1 MAWEIGNYYLVTYCI
16 AYSTYS
22 YITNGSGTTSHR
34 VRSASEVCV
43 VASNFPDESLPA
55 NEDGDFRADL
65 PSRLG
70 GGASRPAHTEAR
82 AELRDRETY
91 YAELRF
97 AVHCQSRSIPAPR
110 AALDHEGSEA
120 WTHGASAKSAQENN
134 SAPEA
139 RAAETGAPEGE
150 SWDDMITR
158 FDDTWT

>member
-1 MAWEIGNYYLVTYCI
+1 MAI
-16 AYSTYS
+16 
-22 YITNGSGTTSHR
+22 
-34 VRSASEVCV
+34 EVCV
-43 VASNFPDESLPA
+43 VASNYPDEGVPA

-70 GGASRPAHTEAR
+70 GTSRPAHTEAR

-110 AALDHEGSEA
+110 AALDNDGSDA
-120 WTHGASAKSAQENN
+120 WTHGVSEESVQENN
-134 SAPEA
+134 GAPEA
-139 RAAETGAPEGE
+139 HAAETGGPEGE
-150 SWDDMITR
+150 SWDDMIKR

>member
-1 MAWEIGNYYLVTYCI
+1 
-16 AYSTYS
+16 
-22 YITNGSGTTSHR
+22 
-34 VRSASEVCV
+34 
-43 VASNFPDESLPA
+43 VASNYPDEGLPA

-70 GGASRPAHTEAR
+70 GTGHPAHTEAR

-97 AVHCQSRSIPAPR
+97 AVHCQSRTIPAPR
-110 AALDHEGSEA
+110 AALDNEGSEA
-120 WTHGASAKSAQENN
+120 WTHSASGKSAQDHSGPEN
-134 SAPEA
+134 E
-139 RAAETGAPEGE
+139 GPEGE

>member
-1 MAWEIGNYYLVTYCI
+1 M
-16 AYSTYS
+16 
-22 YITNGSGTTSHR
+22 
-34 VRSASEVCV
+34 
-43 VASNFPDESLPA
+43 ASNYPDEGLPP

-65 PSRLG
+65 PSRPG
-70 GGASRPAHTEAR
+70 GTGHPAHTEAR

-110 AALDHEGSEA
+110 AALDNEGSEA
-120 WTHGASAKSAQENN
+120 WTHDANAKSAQEN

-139 RAAETGAPEGE
+139 HATEAGGPEGE
-150 SWDDMITR
+150 SWDDMIAR

>member
-1 MAWEIGNYYLVTYCI
+1 MVAEQLRTVLDP
-16 AYSTYS
+16 
-22 YITNGSGTTSHR
+22 HPR
-34 VRSASEVCV
+34 CV
-43 VASNFPDESLPA
+43 VASNYPDEGLPA
-55 NEDGDFRADL
+55 NEDGDSRADL

-70 GGASRPAHTEAR
+70 GTGHPAHTEAR

-110 AALDHEGSEA
+110 AALDNEGSEA
-120 WTHGASAKSAQENN
+120 WTHGASEKSVQENN

-139 RAAETGAPEGE
+139 RAAETGGSEGE
-150 SWDDMITR
+150 SWDDMIAR